1 MFSQQLYG
9 SILTQAG
16 RFVNRILRKDREEM
30 QGSIGGPGKPEK
42 AMTPGTAEKTDGFLE
57 EEDAEA
63 AAICLTCTRPE
74 CRLDRNKPCLRYRRG
89 IRAIR
94 RKRAALAEEPDPAQ
108 IAMEI
113 L

>member
-1 MFSQQLYG
+1 
-9 SILTQAG
+9 
-16 RFVNRILRKDREEM
+16 
-30 QGSIGGPGKPEK
+30 
-42 AMTPGTAEKTDGFLE
+42 GTAEKTDGFLE

-63 AAICLTCTRPE
+63 AAICLTCPRAE

-94 RKRAALAEEPDPAQ
+94 RRRAEQAEQAEGPDPAQ

>member
-1 MFSQQLYG
+1 
-9 SILTQAG
+9 
-16 RFVNRILRKDREEM
+16 M

-42 AMTPGTAEKTDGFLE
+42 AMTPGTEEKTDGFLE

-63 AAICLTCTRPE
+63 AAICLTCPRPE

-94 RKRAALAEEPDPAQ
+94 RRRAEQAEQAEGPDPAQ

>member
-1 MFSQQLYG
+1 
-9 SILTQAG
+9 
-16 RFVNRILRKDREEM
+16 M
-30 QGSIGGPGKPEK
+30 QGSIGGPGKPER
-42 AMTPGTAEKTDGFLE
+42 PEKTDGFLE

-63 AAICLTCTRPE
+63 AAICLTCPRPE

-94 RKRAALAEEPDPAQ
+94 RKRAALAEKPDPAQ
-108 IAMEI
+108 IVMEI